1 MVHDNK
7 NTDESPSIHTSHE
20 IKEIEQEKEIL
31 KGITDAL
38 ENKVR
43 AQTESKTELEKKLA
57 EGNQKINELEQE
69 KNILKDISKTNDNT
83 VQKTRKKP
91 NAAIVLIGTA
101 IVIGVIGTLYYENYV
116 LINNAVIKFQPNYNS
131 NYVIQDLQGNPVNT
145 WVAWNIA
152 DNRMIHVHVTNTAN
166 IGQNMIDAIKD
177 AILSTKMVSIPNS
190 ATDRGSQGSSTYYV
204 GWQGAAE
211 NAYSGHT
218 KMYIPQQFDVNG
230 TPGGV
235 GDIEIILTNDIN
247 PDGYSGYTTSLVD
260 GNQILKSKITIFKAS
275 TLDPDRLEAIMRHE
289 FGHALGLAHSTSP
302 NDLMYPMI
310 ADYPYISNCDISTL
324 KGLYND
330 DGNSRPIC

>member
-1 MVHDNK
+1 MESNDK
-7 NTDESPSIHTSHE
+7 NTDETPSTLTDHE
-20 IKEIEQEKEIL
+20 IKEIEQEKNLL
-31 KGITDAL
+31 KDITNTL
-38 ENKVR
+38 EEKVR
-43 AQTESKTELEKKLA
+43 EQTDSKIELEKKLA
-57 EGNQKINELEQE
+57 EENQKINELEQE
-69 KNILKDISKTNDNT
+69 KNLLKDISKINDNIT
-83 VQKTRKKP
+83 QITHKKSRVS
-91 NAAIVLIGTA
+91 IVLIGMA
-101 IVIGVIGTLYYENYV
+101 IVIGAIGSLYYENYI
-116 LINNAVIKFQPNYNS
+116 LTNNTVIKFQPNYNS
-131 NYVIQDLQGNPVNT
+131 NYIIQDLQGNTVNT

-152 DNRMIHVHVTNTAN
+152 DNRMIHVHVTNNAN
-166 IGQNMIDAIKD
+166 VGQNMIDVIKD

-190 ATDRGSQGSSTYYV
+190 ATDRGSQGSSIYYV
-204 GWQGAAE
+204 GWQGAVE

-260 GNQILKSKITIFKAS
+260 GNEILKSKITIFKAN

-289 FGHALGLAHSTSP
+289 FGHVLGLAHSTSP

-310 ADYPYISNCDISTL
+310 ADYPYISDCDISTL
-324 KGLYND
+324 KGLYNE

>member
-1 MVHDNK
+1 MTHDDK
-7 NTDESPSIHTSHE
+7 NTDESPSTHTSHE
-20 IKEIEQEKEIL
+20 VKEIEQEKNIL

-38 ENKVR
+38 EDKVR
-43 AQTESKTELEKKLA
+43 KQADSKTELEKKLA
-57 EGNQKINELEQE
+57 EDNQKINELEQE
-69 KNILKDISKTNDNT
+69 KNILKDISEINDNT
-83 VQKTRKKP
+83 EQKTRKKP
-91 NAAIVLIGTA
+91 HVAIILIGTV
-101 IVIGVIGTLYYENYV
+101 IVIGTIGFLYYENNI
-116 LINNAVIKFQPNYNS
+116 LTNNSVTKFQPNYNS
-131 NYVIQDLQGNPVNT
+131 NYIIQDLQGNTVNT
-145 WVAWNIA
+145 WVAWDIA
-152 DNRMIHVHVTNTAN
+152 DNRIIHVHVTNTAN

-190 ATDRGSQGSSTYYV
+190 ATGRGSQGSSIYYV

-247 PDGYSGYTTSLVD
+247 PDGYSGYTTTLVD
-260 GNQILKSKITIFKAS
+260 GNQILKSKITIFKAK
-275 TLDPDRLEAIMRHE
+275 TLDSDRLEAIMRHE

-310 ADYPYISNCDISTL
+310 ADYPYISDCDISTL
-324 KGLYND
+324 KGLYNE